1 MASMFLRELQ
11 LENENGFNAHTKT
24 QPRKDDEKSSYVSK
38 LWFGNNTN
46 VPQNHERVNDD
57 SKTVNPEDNQTALP
71 NEEQEYWQ

>member
-1 MASMFLRELQ
+1 M
-11 LENENGFNAHTKT
+11 
-24 QPRKDDEKSSYVSK
+24 SSYVSK

-71 NEEQEYWQ
+71 NEEQEYW